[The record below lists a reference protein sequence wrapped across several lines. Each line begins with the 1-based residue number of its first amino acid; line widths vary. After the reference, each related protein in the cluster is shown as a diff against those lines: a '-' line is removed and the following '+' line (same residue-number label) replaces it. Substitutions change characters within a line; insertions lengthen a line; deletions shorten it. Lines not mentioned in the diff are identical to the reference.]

1 MSIEKI
7 EVNPKQ
13 YVWVDKDE
21 EIKEGDFVLSKLFV
35 IVKFGKKYT
44 KSPYKKI
51 IEASPELNLKLK

>member
-1 MSIEKI
+1 MNIEKI
-7 EVNPKQ
+7 EVNPRQ
-13 YVWVDKDE
+13 YVWVDKDA

-44 KSPYKKI
+44 KSLYKKI